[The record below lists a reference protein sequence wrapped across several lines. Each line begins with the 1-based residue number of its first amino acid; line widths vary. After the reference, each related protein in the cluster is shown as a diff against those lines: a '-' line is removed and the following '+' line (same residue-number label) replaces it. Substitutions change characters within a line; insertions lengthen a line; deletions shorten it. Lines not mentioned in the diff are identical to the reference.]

1 MTKKVPTAIRWF
13 RSDNRKSKIQNR
25 KLAGAVAIA
34 FAICGDVAEAQQPKK
49 VPRLGYLAT
58 DTGSR
63 ASLNAE
69 ALRQGLKE
77 LSYVD
82 GQNIAIEFLSAE
94 GNLDRLPALAAE
106 LVRRKVDI
114 IFAAGASMA
123 VAAKKGTSTIPIIF
137 VGTPDP
143 VATGLVASLAQPGGN
158 ITGFSIGAPGLY
170 GKRLEILKETLP
182 RLSRVGVLLNPAN
195 SSSDVILKETRAA
208 GQDLGVQAQSLEMR
222 SPNDIDRAFE
232 AATKAQVGALIV
244 ANQGP
249 IISNQKRIVEFAV
262 KRRLPTIYPDTDSIH
277 AGRSHVLWTEPN

>member
-143 VATGLVASLAQPGGN
+143 VATGLVASLAQPGDN

-195 SSSDVILKETRAA
+195 SSSDVILKESRRRWTGSGRA
-208 GQDLGVQAQSLEMR
+208 GSISRDAQSQR
-222 SPNDIDRAFE
+222 YRPR
-232 AATKAQVGALIV
+232 VRGG
-244 ANQGP
+244 NQGTSWR
-249 IISNQKRIVEFAV
+249 SNCC
-262 KRRLPTIYPDTDSIH
+262 
-277 AGRSHVLWTEPN
+277 EPGTYH